1 MTRKEKFE
9 AVYKRYEQEAAEA
22 KEHAMRAKADH
33 RKSDYDFWKQAFD
46 IAREREMHFFNEM
59 ISCKD

>member
-22 KEHAMRAKADH
+22 KEHALKAKAEH
-33 RKSDYDFWKQAFD
+33 RKSDFDFWVQQFEY
-46 IAREREMHFFNEM
+46 AREREMHFFNEM
-59 ISCKD
+59 MNCKD